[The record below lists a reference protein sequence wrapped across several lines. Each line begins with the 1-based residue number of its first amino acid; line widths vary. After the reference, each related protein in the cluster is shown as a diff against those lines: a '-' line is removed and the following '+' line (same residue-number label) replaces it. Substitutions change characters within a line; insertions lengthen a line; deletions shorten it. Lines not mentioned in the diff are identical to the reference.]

1 MLWSLPFA
9 VRAGH
14 HPPVRAAI
22 ASWFPIQL
30 LPRLD
35 RFGSSNPTASP
46 GTSGRFTVR
55 RMFQKRPEDLQEIR
69 TRATVARRDPSDYLR
84 VLEGVDFA
92 YAVIAKPLHTFA

>member
-22 ASWFPIQL
+22 ANWFPIQL

-55 RMFQKRPEDLQEIR
+55 RMFQKRPEDLQEMGDACDCSAWR
-69 TRATVARRDPSDYLR
+69 SFR
-84 VLEGVDFA
+84 FA
-92 YAVIAKPLHTFA
+92 PGA